1 MIRNNGSRAR
11 DDEDS
16 SNVCM
21 IKLMS
26 IVKKIAVICSSNG
39 GDKGKDKFGNRG

>member
-1 MIRNNGSRAR
+1 MIRNNDSRAR

-39 GDKGKDKFGNRG
+39 DKGKDRFGNRG